1 MRARAGREATAAQ
14 EQQHEAVAGSD
25 SSDSDFEDGIPRQ
38 ATGQRRFP
46 GGKTMD
52 GFALDFQYGIV
63 APALIVAG
71 LCSIL
76 AAHYLSSLLG
86 SLLG

>member
-1 MRARAGREATAAQ
+1 MRARARGNAAVGK
-14 EQQHEAVAGSD
+14 EDRGPGAGSD
-25 SSDSDFEDGIPRQ
+25 SSDSDFEDGVPRR

-52 GFALDFQYGIV
+52 GFALDFQYGLV

-71 LCSIL
+71 LCCIL
-76 AAHYLSSLLG
+76 AAHYLSSFLG